1 MIFVW
6 LIFVGNP
13 VFTGLLDRAGRYTQR
28 RYYVKDMLK
37 YVVLFRHY
45 SSMKSSA

>member
-13 VFTGLLDRAGRYTQR
+13 VFTGLLDRAGRYTQGG
-28 RYYVKDMLK
+28 YSVKRMLK
-37 YVVLFRHY
+37 YIVLFRPDFT
-45 SSMKSSA
+45 MKSSA